1 MDGAPNGLP
10 ASAGGVAGMAGAAG
24 CVPNGFAAS
33 PEVGG
38 AAAGVAAAGGL
49 AAGAA
54 YGVWAFYNDK
64 DLWRNKPRDV
74 LEKMIVEH
82 DWKRIQAAL
91 QEVRRRGED
100 ILPYRPIILR
110 LLVSTSKAD
119 RVAGRMAVRKLYPDV
134 ARELTGYVGTE
145 DIETC
150 IAKATPVLRR
160 YGVLPPVLDG
170 NATHPGVPS

>member
-1 MDGAPNGLP
+1 MDIAL
-10 ASAGGVAGMAGAAG
+10 AI
-24 CVPNGFAAS
+24 
-33 PEVGG
+33 
-38 AAAGVAAAGGL
+38 GL

-54 YGVWAFYNDK
+54 YGVWAYYNDK
-64 DLWRNKPRDV
+64 NLWRNKPRDV

-100 ILPYRPIILR
+100 ILPYRPIVLR
-110 LLVSTSKAD
+110 LLVSTSKMD
-119 RVAGRMAVRKLYPDV
+119 RMAGRMAIRKLYPDV

-145 DIETC
+145 DLETC

-160 YGVLPPVLDG
+160 YGALPPVLDA
-170 NATHPGVPS
+170 NATDPGVPS